1 MKRKKQEIGVL
12 DNHLSEKMIRRTLQ
26 RPHMYVP
33 LSEICHP
40 ILVLEVNHIL
50 AARHVLVV
58 HHRLPEVHRHPVQT
72 IGLTM
77 REWTR
82 IIRHIRDI
90 LPLQK
95 LTHLRAHIARVQGL
109 LRQLEEDIIVQ
120 IIITY
125 HPQLQ

>member
-12 DNHLSEKMIRRTLQ
+12 DNHLSEKMIRCTLQ

-40 ILVLEVNHIL
+40 ILVLELNHVL

-72 IGLTM
+72 I
-77 REWTR
+77 
-82 IIRHIRDI
+82 
-90 LPLQK
+90 
-95 LTHLRAHIARVQGL
+95 
-109 LRQLEEDIIVQ
+109 
-120 IIITY
+120 
-125 HPQLQ
+125 